1 MEADLKVKKPTAP
14 LKDTKQNL
22 IGSPDITLPNN
33 NARCKVCPVSMF
45 HARMHALVVRRAKRD
60 ISSASDC
67 VVLRSRVP
75 GDWQCIVTSV
85 VGKVRFVFQE
95 TDPAGTVVASVTY
108 DKASGPSA
116 GNQPTHSID
125 FHLSWHIYDV
135 NISLEHTLLKF

>member
-33 NARCKVCPVSMF
+33 NARWKVCPVSMF
-45 HARMHALVVRRAKRD
+45 HARTHSWFAGQKEIYPQRPTALSFGAE
-60 ISSASDC
+60 SLGTGSASF
-67 VVLRSRVP
+67 RA
-75 GDWQCIVTSV
+75 WSV
-85 VGKVRFVFQE
+85 KIRFVFQE

-108 DKASGPSA
+108 DTASGPSA
-116 GNQPTHSID
+116 GNQPTHSIE

-135 NISLEHTLLKF
+135 KISLEHTLLKF